1 MALFFFYSMSELNSE
16 RIDKW
21 LWASRFFKTRSLA
34 QEAIELGRVRVNGER
49 VKPSKEIKL
58 SDRLEIHRGDD
69 IFEVLVAGFNLQ
81 RGPASVA
88 QMMYMETEQGR
99 ERRESNAQMRKLAI
113 EPAVDRTTKGRPTKR
128 DGRELRK
135 LRGY

>member
-1 MALFFFYSMSELNSE
+1 MSELNSE

-88 QMMYMETEQGR
+88 QLMYMETEQGR